1 MTGHLSA
8 SQKGVDDDLR
18 FQQIED
24 DPRDLPGAAIGKA
37 EDKRDGTR
45 GAISDSLV
53 AIELL
58 FCMELVMFD
67 SPAASCGCL
76 TECR

>member
-1 MTGHLSA
+1 MHETTGHLSV

-24 DPRDLPGAAIGKA
+24 DPRDLPGAAMGKA
-37 EDKRDGTR
+37 EDKHDGTR
-45 GAISDSLV
+45 GASSDSL
-53 AIELL
+53 
-58 FCMELVMFD
+58 LVMFD
-67 SPAASCGCL
+67 SPATSCGCL